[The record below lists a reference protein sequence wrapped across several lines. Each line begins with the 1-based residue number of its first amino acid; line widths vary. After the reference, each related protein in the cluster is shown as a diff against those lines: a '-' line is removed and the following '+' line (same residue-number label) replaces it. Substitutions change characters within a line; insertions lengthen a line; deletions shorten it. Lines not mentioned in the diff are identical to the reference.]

1 MSDVGQGKNSHKTTG
16 QRWYCVPDLK
26 EDLSVF
32 CGVGAQ
38 GKLCTQTWPCHF
50 QTKSLQCAQDKTVS
64 LIHLRNCSYAG
75 CCSSLVRGAK
85 CSRMLLVLLKF
96 PLGAH

>member
-50 QTKSLQCAQDKTVS
+50 QTKSLQ
-64 LIHLRNCSYAG
+64 
-75 CCSSLVRGAK
+75 
-85 CSRMLLVLLKF
+85 
-96 PLGAH
+96 